1 MTADI
6 DYVFWPAAV
15 RKHSFREHVT
25 AAAAG
30 GFTGLAIAPNTVRDA
45 RKAGLSFTDIRAIA
59 SDAGVPLTN
68 LDSLTDWTP
77 IRTPSDV
84 DQELWDRY
92 QFSIDE
98 GLEMCA
104 ELGLKSI
111 LAIPGFDKGALPLD
125 VLIEGFADFCDRA
138 AQIGVRIDL
147 EFMPFWGVPDLAS
160 AWAIVDG
167 ANRPNSGITVDVWHF
182 CKGHPDFA
190 LLQSIPG
197 DKLVE
202 VQVDDGQW
210 RQISSSQH
218 EDTVR
223 YRNFPGEGQM
233 PVVEVLKIL
242 WEKGHLRSIGPEVFS
257 DEANALD
264 PVAAGKKC
272 GDTLWKVLKEAGIPL
287 PATATT

>member
-1 MTADI
+1 MSTDL

-15 RKHSFREHVT
+15 RTYGFRDHVA

-30 GFTGLAIAPNTVRDA
+30 GFTSLAIAPNTVRDA
-45 RKAGLSFTDIRAIA
+45 LQSGLTFGDIRSIA
-59 SDAGVPLTN
+59 SDAGVPLSN
-68 LDSLTDWTP
+68 LDSLTDWAP

-92 QFSIDE
+92 QFTVDE

-125 VLIEGFADFCDRA
+125 ILIERFGVFCDKA
-138 AQIGVRIDL
+138 AKIGVRIDL

-160 AWAIVDG
+160 AWAIVGG
-167 ANRPNSGITVDVWHF
+167 ANRPNSGITIDIWHF
-182 CKGHPDFA
+182 CKGQPDFG

-197 DKLVE
+197 DKLAA

-210 RQISSSQH
+210 RQISPSQH

-223 YRNFPGEGQM
+223 YRNFPGEGQF

-257 DEANALD
+257 DEANVLN
-264 PVAAGKKC
+264 PVDAGRKS
-272 GDTLWKVLKEAGIPL
+272 GETLRRVLGQAGIPVPQL
-287 PATATT
+287 K